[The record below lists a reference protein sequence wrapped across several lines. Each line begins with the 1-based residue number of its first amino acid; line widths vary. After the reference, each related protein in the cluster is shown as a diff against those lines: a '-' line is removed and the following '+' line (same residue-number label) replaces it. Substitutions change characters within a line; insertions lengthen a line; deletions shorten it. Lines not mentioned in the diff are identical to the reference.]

1 MWSGYQDSKYE
12 GACCF
17 FDFSRLFQNE
27 MHALL
32 AYEHFLS
39 AFFLLNKLGIF
50 ISPHLG
56 EAKCTYLIPS
66 KMFREE

>member
-1 MWSGYQDSKYE
+1 MQNMRGV
-12 GACCF
+12 AAF
-17 FDFSRLFQNE
+17 LAVRLFQNE

-32 AYEHFLS
+32 TYEHFLS